1 MITRTDYRNDNHF
14 LSLARYEEIGTE
26 KLKTYFLIDILGQ
39 VVDLGQVIS
48 VQVKGEERKRIQFR
62 LRETSGNEVACCLW
76 GQYAAQMES
85 HIAESKDQTIF
96 CLIRFAKISEF
107 RGELQITNAFDASV
121 LMLNPTMEEAIDF
134 KQQMTKVDLPLA
146 LLGNSDEKKIMKQ
159 NVDDWNVVDM
169 KCISEI
175 LLADEVKNFFI
186 LIITLVYSIIF
197 CLHRFYV
204 ITVKVESCKIICSI
218 EAINTDWGWYYFGC
232 NKHNRRVTKVGRN
245 GSQNRVQSDKPLFY
259 CDLCHSNT
267 SNISPKYKLHVLVK
281 DATGLSELMLLDTV
295 ATTIIGDKAVDIWD
309 GSYAEIEDPD
319 ILPIP
324 IKNVVGKSF
333 CFGLSITTDNVT
345 NGSSTFKVSEVWSG
359 DHIHRIE
366 SLSEPVSLIE
376 TSSSTMSTS
385 EVHLI
390 DHNKES
396 SSENVSTPFSKRNE
410 ANTDL
415 NCMNSSTKKLCAKSI
430 KMEKTKED

>member
-1 MITRTDYRNDNHF
+1 MITRTDYRNDNNF
-14 LSLARYEEIGTE
+14 LLLDRYEEIGTE
-26 KLKTYFLIDILGQ
+26 NLKTYFLIDILGQ

-48 VQVKGEERKRIQFR
+48 VQVKGEERKRVQFR
-62 LRETSGNEVACCLW
+62 LCEKSGNEVACC
-76 GQYAAQMES
+76 
-85 HIAESKDQTIF
+85 HIAESKDQTII

-134 KQQMTKVDLPLA
+134 KQQMNKVDLPLA

-159 NVDDWNVVDM
+159 NVDDWNAVDI

-175 LLADEVKNFFI
+175 LLADEV
-186 LIITLVYSIIF
+186 
-197 CLHRFYV
+197 
-204 ITVKVESCKIICSI
+204 ESYKIICTI
-218 EAINTDWGWYYFGC
+218 EAINMDWGWYYFGC

-245 GSQNRVQSDKPLFY
+245 GSQNHVQSDKPLFY

-267 SNISPKYKLHVLVK
+267 SNISLKYKLHVLVK
-281 DATGLSELMLLDTV
+281 DDTGSSELMLLDTV
-295 ATTIIGDKAVDIWD
+295 ATTIIGDKAVDSWD

-345 NGSSTFKVSEVWSG
+345 KGSSTFKVSEVWSG
-359 DHIHRIE
+359 DHIHIIE

-385 EVHLI
+385 EVYLI
-390 DHNKES
+390 DHNKEN
-396 SSENVSTPFSKRNE
+396 SSENVSTPFSKRKE

-415 NCMNSSTKKLCAKSI
+415 NCMNSSTTKLCAKSI